1 MRTQGKVQI
10 QRPIQL
16 ESNTQLTEP
25 KAPKTSHWISAS
37 LMHLSA
43 YESSSFSS
51 RHIMNADCR
60 MQPPFFSAHVVQ
72 RLTEGG
78 EGRCRAAAAERGT
91 LGTSEFTRVQWAV
104 VDTSVRPRVDQ
115 ERRVVSSCVSCHLRV
130 ESFES
135 IETLRAA
142 RVCRRKGPRLQLYR
156 NITGLP
162 GTVFFPRCLFTGHIF
177 SFASATIRWRRRSCE
192 VRWLGHRAHTYRCS
206 RVAARCNASLSFQ
219 QQQPS

>member
-1 MRTQGKVQI
+1 MQI
-10 QRPIQL
+10 AECNHP
-16 ESNTQLTEP
+16 SFQLTSYNGLRRAERP
-25 KAPKTSHWISAS
+25 LQGGRRRARDAGDVGVHTCAVGSGRHISA
-37 LMHLSA
+37 
-43 YESSSFSS
+43 
-51 RHIMNADCR
+51 
-60 MQPPFFSAHVVQ
+60 
-72 RLTEGG
+72 
-78 EGRCRAAAAERGT
+78 T
-91 LGTSEFTRVQWAV
+91 L
-104 VDTSVRPRVDQ
+104 RPRVDQ
-115 ERRVVSSCVSCHLRV
+115 ERRVVSCHLRV

-162 GTVFFPRCLFTGHIF
+162 GTVMLPPVSFYLDIF

-192 VRWLGHRAHTYRCS
+192 VRWLGHRALTYRCS